1 MNAPHVIVAA
11 MSNEVTPT
19 ATNTPQQPE
28 PSYLPT
34 GAASQVVTVTTDSP
48 ATAGVTVL
56 TQAIAIKETGPQD
69 TVAHFGEVYAFSPSF
84 IAVYRDE
91 PTVISFWNLQ
101 ADDEHDFMLADSR
114 SNVLMKVLLPPLQET
129 AYVFTFHQEGLFS
142 FYCTLHQP
150 EMSGQILVLPAKS
163 ANIAPGK

>member
-1 MNAPHVIVAA
+1 
-11 MSNEVTPT
+11 
-19 ATNTPQQPE
+19 
-28 PSYLPT
+28 
-34 GAASQVVTVTTDSP
+34 
-48 ATAGVTVL
+48 
-56 TQAIAIKETGPQD
+56 
-69 TVAHFGEVYAFSPSF
+69 
-84 IAVYRDE
+84 VYRDE

-142 FYCTLHQP
+142 FYCTMHQP

-163 ANIAPGK
+163 ANLSPAQ